1 MSPAMRIQRLL
12 TALLVCLLCAGIP
25 RAAAAAE
32 AESFVKAK
40 QAELIGLLRR
50 PKNPATNEKIEDICD
65 QILDYDTIAKEALAE
80 HWNDRSE
87 AQRKEFQSLLKQL
100 VQRAYRKNLSKTV
113 NYDLSYV
120 GEVKTK
126 DGMLVKTVAKDRK
139 NAREEPVSIDFNVH
153 KAGSQLKIR
162 DIVTEGSSLTGNY
175 RSQFRRIIK
184 QKGFD
189 ELLKRMKARLEKS
202 QE

>member
-1 MSPAMRIQRLL
+1 MWMKRLL
-12 TALLVCLLCAGIP
+12 TALVLSIICAGLP
-25 RAAAAAE
+25 SVALAAE

-40 QAELIGLLRR
+40 QAELIGLLKQ
-50 PKNPATNEKIEDICD
+50 PKSAAHSEKVEAICD
-65 QILDYDTIAKEALAE
+65 QILDYDTIAKESLAE
-80 HWNDRSE
+80 HWQTRSE
-87 AQRKEFQSLLKQL
+87 GERKEFQSLLKQL

-126 DGMLVKTVAKDRK
+126 DGTLVKTIAKDRK
-139 NAREEPVSIDFNVH
+139 NSREEPVTIDFNVH
-153 KAGSQLKIR
+153 KAGSALKIR

-184 QKGFD
+184 TKGWD
-189 ELLKRMKARLEKS
+189 ELLKRMKTRLEKG